1 MCAKKMASVNVHAFS
16 AGSVCTHTF
25 ITIVEQ
31 NFSVNLIADQRK
43 LVLFLLLCFCV
54 FFLILMFPPLRPL
67 GSPLSAC
74 MWVGSLLVANNFISV
89 TSPGNSSAK

>member
-43 LVLFLLLCFCV
+43 LVLFLLLCFC
-54 FFLILMFPPLRPL
+54 FFFFNINVSSFKTTRFSLVSMH
-67 GSPLSAC
+67 
-74 MWVGSLLVANNFISV
+74 VGRQPVSC
-89 TSPGNSSAK
+89 K